1 MVIIELR
8 VSDPAELG
16 SLRSH
21 LARLPGLEVV
31 QQSGPPTPGELG
43 VWEFLQVAAASGG
56 VLATAVGT
64 IPEFIRSRRTD
75 VTVKVKRDDVEVEIS
90 AANPEDALRLLHETL
105 NG

>member
-16 SLRSH
+16 SLRSL
-21 LARLPGLEVV
+21 LARIPGLEVV
-31 QQSGPPTPGELG
+31 QQSGTPAPGELG
-43 VWEFLQVAAASGG
+43 VWDFLQVAAASGG
-56 VLATAVGT
+56 ALATAIGT
-64 IPEFIRSRRTD
+64 LPEFIRSRRTD

-90 AANPEDALRLLHETL
+90 ATNSRDALLLLDKTL